1 MVPTVSFNQNIFC
14 GLGFEYNY
22 LAGSGFGNKH
32 SNIYFGVVDIALL
45 RLFIVFFT
53 AFKTSSL
60 TGAVGSLCF
69 LGAICFSL
77 IAAAKDGARECRV
90 RRRKGLG
97 IFDKIENDDAGDGS
111 PRDGRAS
118 VEI

>member
-1 MVPTVSFNQNIFC
+1 MTPTVSFNQNNFC

-22 LAGSGFGNKH
+22 LAACGFGNKH
-32 SNIYFGVVDIALL
+32 SNIYFGVADIALF

-53 AFKTSSL
+53 AFKASSI

-69 LGAICFSL
+69 WGAICFSL

-97 IFDKIENDDAGDGS
+97 FFDKIENDAPEFS
-111 PRDGRAS
+111 KS
-118 VEI
+118 